1 MCLILVAWRVH
12 PDYPLVLAANRDE
25 FHARA
30 AAPAAWWREP
40 SMLAGRDLTSGGTW
54 LGVTQRGHFA
64 ALTNYR
70 ELAAG
75 GPQRPDAPSRGAIV
89 PRTLADPVPASER
102 LQQLQRTSSR
112 YNGFN
117 LLFGDADSL
126 AVYESAE
133 RRGRPLGPGVYGL
146 SNHLLDTPWP
156 KVVGAKAALAAG
168 LTHLPDQEAL
178 LRLLRDDVRADDA
191 QLPRT
196 GLSTEWERLLS
207 SAFIRAPGY
216 GTRCST
222 ILLIDRGGQAHF
234 SEWTWDEAGA
244 AAGQVEYRFE
254 TGTRSKKQ
262 LDETLRAERGRWE

>member
-25 FHARA
+25 LHARA

-40 SMLAGRDLTSGGTW
+40 PMLAGRDLTAGGAW
-54 LGVTQRGHFA
+54 LGVTRSGQFA

-70 ELAAG
+70 ELNAG
-75 GPQRPDAPSRGAIV
+75 GIPRPDAPSRGAIV
-89 PRTLADPVPASER
+89 PQTLADPVRASER

-112 YNGFN
+112 YNAFN
-117 LLFGDADSL
+117 LLFGDAGSL
-126 AVYESAE
+126 AVYESA
-133 RRGRPLGPGVYGL
+133 RRQGRLLGPGVYGL

-168 LTHLPDQEAL
+168 LTHLPDQQAL
-178 LRLLRDDVRADDA
+178 LQLLRDEVRADDA

-196 GLSTEWERLLS
+196 GLSVEWERLLS

-222 ILLIDRGGQAHF
+222 ILLIDRDGHACF
-234 SEWTWDEAGA
+234 SEWTWDQAGA
-244 AAGQVEYRFE
+244 PAGRVEYRFE
-254 TGTRSKKQ
+254 TSTRS
-262 LDETLRAERGRWE
+262 ASP